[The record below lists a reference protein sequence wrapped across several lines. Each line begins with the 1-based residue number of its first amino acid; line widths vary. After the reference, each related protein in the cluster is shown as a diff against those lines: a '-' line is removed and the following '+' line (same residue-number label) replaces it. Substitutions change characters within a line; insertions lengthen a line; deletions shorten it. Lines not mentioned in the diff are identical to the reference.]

1 MPLDS
6 RDKRASAMNPA
17 MPWRGLWPLPDGTVG
32 TGDRAMADFM
42 YFTAGGGGTPPVSGA
57 SDYIPTW
64 RPRRR

>member
-1 MPLDS
+1 
-6 RDKRASAMNPA
+6 MNPA